1 MEKIGRFLK
10 ILFMCHSRPGR
21 SFYFNGK
28 QFPIC
33 VRCTGVLLGWIIGI
47 IYCILLEVPRGW
59 VTVLILIPL
68 MVDGGTQALGK
79 RESNNIL
86 RCVTGILFGMGA
98 IFIFLYFH
106 RLMLKLAIIF
116 LKRYIFI
123 NK

>member
-1 MEKIGRFLK
+1 
-10 ILFMCHSRPGR
+10 
-21 SFYFNGK
+21 
-28 QFPIC
+28 
-33 VRCTGVLLGWIIGI
+33 
-47 IYCILLEVPRGW
+47 
-59 VTVLILIPL
+59 

>member
-1 MEKIGRFLK
+1 MDKIGRFLK
-10 ILFMCHSRPGR
+10 ILFMCHSRPDR

-33 VRCTGVLLGWIIGI
+33 ARCTGVLLGWIIGI

-86 RCVTGILFGMGA
+86 RCVTGIYLEWELYLFFYT
-98 IFIFLYFH
+98 FID
-106 RLMLKLAIIF
+106 
-116 LKRYIFI
+116 
-123 NK
+123 

>member
-1 MEKIGRFLK
+1 MNKIERFLK
-10 ILFMCHSRPGR
+10 ILFMCHSRPDR

-33 VRCTGVLLGWIIGI
+33 ARCTGVLLGWIIGI
-47 IYCILLEVPRGW
+47 ILLEVPRGL

>member
-1 MEKIGRFLK
+1 MNKIERFLK
-10 ILFMCHSRPGR
+10 ILFMCHSRPDR

-33 VRCTGVLLGWIIGI
+33 ARCTGVLLGWIIGI